1 MFEPTT
7 AKVEKDGAQT
17 ERAPSRKVT
26 SDALCSYICEL
37 ARDDGETGEQ
47 NERERAAYFFLRRIV
62 FFALVAV

>member
-1 MFEPTT
+1 M
-7 AKVEKDGAQT
+7 
-17 ERAPSRKVT
+17 
-26 SDALCSYICEL
+26 DALNLFYPLSERSRALTEVKCSDTSRDAVPEREL